1 MNSKKCSALYNH
13 TNIRAGNRIFPC
25 CRFKKQI
32 ATFDGDL
39 DNVLLSKEYSEL
51 RQRFDKEQIPE
62 CQKCWDEEDAGVESE
77 RQVFNKKWDENSR
90 EIKLRELWI
99 GLDNICNLKC
109 TMCNSDFSNQFDGK
123 TITTKSLYNIPDIER
138 MVFLGGEPLMNG
150 RYFRLL
156 ERMNRG
162 ILHLTIITNG
172 MFKVKN
178 KWSELLKECKSVMFF
193 ISIDGY
199 KDINDKTRVGS
210 DWNIIEKNVAD
221 IEKEWPVTFNT
232 VLHKNNL
239 RGIFF
244 DLGFSTNQI
253 NDPKKGMSF
262 NSKGKLNMKMGLNY
276 FSAGDAINKLDVNCL
291 TQIFKFFGEEK
302 KAKIISKKIIFER
315 KRKYLNTED
324 LIMIIDKAYKGKR
337 KKIHN
342 ATKVFQALRIFV
354 NQEIGQLI
362 HGLVNSFKILP
373 VGGVIAVVTFHS
385 LEDKIVKFFFKN
397 YSEINNSSRYLPQ
410 KKNNLKLF
418 NFSNKKT
425 IFPTKKEIEIN
436 PSSRSAKLR
445 YALKINH
452 TEDFSDFIKKFNY
465 LIKIENL
472 YSDL

>member
-193 ISIDGY
+193 ICIDGY

-239 RGIFF
+239 RGIY
-244 DLGFSTNQI
+244 DLQKWIGDRDWQI
-253 NDPKKGMSF
+253 NILTHPKHLMIS
-262 NSKGKLNMKMGLNY
+262 
-276 FSAGDAINKLDVNCL
+276 DIDR
-291 TQIFKFFGEEK
+291 ER
-302 KAKIISKKIIFER
+302 ISKEFNQHFD
-315 KRKYLNTED
+315 Y
-324 LIMIIDKAYKGKR
+324 MI
-337 KKIHN
+337 
-342 ATKVFQALRIFV
+342 
-354 NQEIGQLI
+354 
-362 HGLVNSFKILP
+362 
-373 VGGVIAVVTFHS
+373 
-385 LEDKIVKFFFKN
+385 
-397 YSEINNSSRYLPQ
+397 
-410 KKNNLKLF
+410 
-418 NFSNKKT
+418 
-425 IFPTKKEIEIN
+425 
-436 PSSRSAKLR
+436 
-445 YALKINH
+445 
-452 TEDFSDFIKKFNY
+452 
-465 LIKIENL
+465 
-472 YSDL
+472 

>member
-1 MNSKKCSALYNH
+1 MNSKKCSAVYNH
-13 TNIRAGNRIFPC
+13 TNIRAGNRIYPC

-123 TITTKSLYNIPDIER
+123 TITTKSLYNIPNIER

-156 ERMNRG
+156 ERMNRS

-172 MFKVKN
+172 MFKIKN
-178 KWSELLKECKSVMFF
+178 KWSKLLKECKRVMFF

-210 DWNIIEKNVAD
+210 DWNIIEENVAD
-221 IEKEWPVTFNT
+221 IEKKWPVTFNT

-239 RGIFF
+239 KGIY
-244 DLGFSTNQI
+244 DLQKWIGDRDWQI
-253 NDPKKGMSF
+253 NILTHPKHLMISD
-262 NSKGKLNMKMGLNY
+262 M
-276 FSAGDAINKLDVNCL
+276 DR
-291 TQIFKFFGEEK
+291 ER
-302 KAKIISKKIIFER
+302 ISKEFNQHFD
-315 KRKYLNTED
+315 Y
-324 LIMIIDKAYKGKR
+324 MI
-337 KKIHN
+337 
-342 ATKVFQALRIFV
+342 
-354 NQEIGQLI
+354 
-362 HGLVNSFKILP
+362 
-373 VGGVIAVVTFHS
+373 
-385 LEDKIVKFFFKN
+385 
-397 YSEINNSSRYLPQ
+397 
-410 KKNNLKLF
+410 
-418 NFSNKKT
+418 
-425 IFPTKKEIEIN
+425 
-436 PSSRSAKLR
+436 
-445 YALKINH
+445 
-452 TEDFSDFIKKFNY
+452 
-465 LIKIENL
+465 
-472 YSDL
+472 